1 MLMPDLNMAR
11 LQLRDLHVLEVVI
24 AECSLTRAAEVL
36 DTTQP
41 AISKAVARLRLQFRD
56 PLLVRDGPTMKPTSK
71 ASDMLISL
79 RALLRAADDIAR
91 SPTAFDP
98 RSSSRVFKLLVSDVG
113 QIRFLPSLT
122 SRLAAAG
129 PNLKLEAVPL
139 DSRRFDTKL
148 ANGEADLALGVYARA
163 PRDLRRQPL
172 YTDGYLS
179 VVRRDHP
186 DRRRLGRLAG
196 FRSARHIIVTA
207 SETGHTAHQVAQ
219 ETIEAVVAHDRVL
232 LRLPSFTAAALL
244 AGETDGVATVPAKFA
259 MTVKNRF
266 GLVTFRPPV
275 AMPPI
280 HVAQYW
286 HERCQRDSGHRWL
299 RETCFDLFARAAAR

>member
-1 MLMPDLNMAR
+1 MPDLNMHG
-11 LQLRDLHVLEVVI
+11 LQLRDLQVLEVVI
-24 AECSLTRAAEVL
+24 AECSLTRAAAVL

-41 AISKAVARLRLQFRD
+41 TISKAVARLRLHFRD
-56 PLLVRDGPTMKPTSK
+56 PLLVRDGQTMKPTTK
-71 ASDMLISL
+71 ASDMLIPL
-79 RALLRAADDIAR
+79 RALLRAANDIGQ
-91 SPTAFDP
+91 SPTTVFDP
-98 RSSSRVFKLLVSDVG
+98 RSSGRVFKLLVSDVG
-113 QIRFLPSLT
+113 LIRFLPSLT

-148 ANGEADLALGVYARA
+148 ANGEADLALGVYAKA

-219 ETIEAVVAHDRVL
+219 ETIEAAVAHDRVL

-244 AGETDGVATVPAKFA
+244 AAETDGVATVPAKFA
-259 MTVKNRF
+259 ITVKDRL
-266 GLVTFRPPV
+266 GLMTFRPPV

-299 RETCFDLFARAAAR
+299 RETCFDLFARGR